1 MVTGDNIETAKAIA
15 LECGI
20 VDARGV
26 ISEPFVIEGRVFREM
41 SESARGEIADK
52 ILVTPSLPFLLNLL
66 NVKNA

>member
-66 NVKNA
+66 NIKNA